1 MQKELDQVKFDIH
14 KLETMIEVLAKD
26 IQDIKEALLGNE
38 FGQEGLVKKVSQNS
52 EQIADLVKFKQKI
65 IAWATGAGL
74 GSKGVE
80 TCTYHITNCRRKKQS
95 RTSVA
100 RRTRHLALAKPIYRQ
115 SAQSNRCRRME
126 SN

>member
-74 GSKGVE
+74 GS
-80 TCTYHITNCRRKKQS
+80 S
-95 RTSVA
+95 
-100 RRTRHLALAKPIYRQ
+100 ALFNAISEMMK
-115 SAQSNRCRRME
+115 
-126 SN
+126 

>member
-14 KLETMIEVLAKD
+14 KLEAMIEVLAKD
-26 IQDIKEALLGNE
+26 VQEIKEALIGNE

-74 GSKGVE
+74 GS
-80 TCTYHITNCRRKKQS
+80 S
-95 RTSVA
+95 
-100 RRTRHLALAKPIYRQ
+100 ALFNAISEMMK
-115 SAQSNRCRRME
+115 
-126 SN
+126 

>member
-26 IQDIKEALLGNE
+26 VQEIKEALIGNE

-52 EQIADLVKFKQKI
+52 ENIADLQKFKQKI

-74 GSKGVE
+74 GS
-80 TCTYHITNCRRKKQS
+80 S
-95 RTSVA
+95 
-100 RRTRHLALAKPIYRQ
+100 ALFNAISEMMK
-115 SAQSNRCRRME
+115 
-126 SN
+126 